1 MTYDDLDQVDYGD
14 LVSCGKSSPGV
25 PQEGLIVRAIIVA
38 VNGLRATAKVPG
50 YLEGSLV
57 LRDGLKVNDAVFAK
71 VIHVSEDFYSL
82 DTAFVNQRDG
92 SDEDPD
98 DQRRQ
103 PLAHHSVGVNQK
115 DAHKKEGSLP
125 QLNHVYSAIV
135 KITKAGVGAFVQI
148 EQFKHVDGLVPFGK
162 LVSGVGVTDP
172 VFVKVV
178 QVIPEKAKYN
188 CDTRYVDQA
197 SGEDRDPTHS
207 HSNEKVK
214 ATGEIVTES
223 KIKEKA
229 SQNNNLQNKRKEYET
244 RADRNRYPPSD
255 SPIIRRHRPHQT
267 RERSPS
273 DSPIRRR
280 RSDYDNRDHRRN
292 TISPEV
298 IRRRR

>member
-14 LVSCGKSSPGV
+14 VVSSGKSSPGV
-25 PQEGLIVRAIIVA
+25 PQEGLIVRAIIVS

-71 VIHVSEDFYSL
+71 VIHVSEDFYTL

-92 SDEDPD
+92 TDEDPD

-103 PLAHHSVGVNQK
+103 PLAQHLVGDDQK
-115 DAHKKEGSLP
+115 DAHKQEGSLP
-125 QLNHVYSAIV
+125 QLNHVYSAVV
-135 KITKAGVGAFVQI
+135 KYTKAGVGAFVEI
-148 EQFKHVDGLVPFGK
+148 EQFRPVDGLVPFGK

-188 CDTRYVDQA
+188 CDTRYVDQT
-197 SGEDRDPTHS
+197 SGEDLDPIHS

-223 KIKEKA
+223 KIKETA
-229 SQNNNLQNKRKEYET
+229 SQNNNVQNKRKYNDNRT
-244 RADRNRYPPSD
+244 DRHRYRPSD
-255 SPIIRRHRPHQT
+255 SPIIRRHRPHET
-267 RERSPS
+267 REQSPS
-273 DSPIRRR
+273 DSPIKRR

-292 TISPEV
+292 TISPDV